1 MTKNYHDRPEWS
13 YSDMKLIL
21 DHGIDYAVAA
31 KRKMLPQPKSAAIDL
46 GQLAHMLVL
55 GGADCYALKEDSGFK
70 DYRTNAAKEWKAE
83 QERQGKAIIDQKQW
97 EAVCEMVKHIDNHS
111 HTMEYLKGEGSRH
124 EIEMYA
130 KADGVDLRGKA
141 DALQVKESMDWYHGT
156 YNKSLLITDIK
167 TTAQFDECVPREGYH
182 PRKPYYM
189 HYDLQAAVY
198 TLIGSASQNVSASF
212 TNYYFCF
219 VETVAPY
226 RVQFVHASME
236 FLESGERKLRKCID
250 AIKEFGDREPNFMI
264 EEIPELGDY
273 SL

>member
-1 MTKNYHDRPEWS
+1 MAENYHDRIEWS
-13 YSDMKLIL
+13 YSQMKLIL

-31 KRKMLPQPKSAAIDL
+31 KRKMLPGPKSAAIDL

-55 GGADCYALKEDSGFK
+55 GGKDCYALKEDSGFK
-70 DYRTNAAKEWKAE
+70 DYRTNAAKEWRVE
-83 QERQGKAIIDQKQW
+83 QEQQGKVIINQTQW
-97 EAVCEMVKHIDNHS
+97 EAVEQMVKNIEAHPHS
-111 HTMEYLKGEGSRH
+111 KHHLLGHYFRH
-124 EIEMYA
+124 EVEMYA

-141 DALQVKESMDWYHGT
+141 DALMVKEWFDVG
-156 YNKSLLITDIK
+156 NNCDARSLTITDIK
-167 TTAQFDECVPREGYH
+167 TTAQFDECVPREDYH

-198 TLIGSASQNVSASF
+198 TLIGSASQKVSSGF

-226 RVQFVHASME
+226 RVQFVHASTE